1 MNESHSTRTQTNS
14 LRYETIML
22 DATDE
27 HWKASPYIHLRR
39 VDGEVKLRGT
49 TAHFEGNDTD
59 SDSYTENPGRGVFA
73 FWCWSG
79 NRLLVRNDRY
89 GFYPLF
95 YFVRR
100 DEIAVST
107 SILKLLA
114 LGASSDFDNAGL
126 AVFLRTGSFVG
137 ERTAFK
143 EIRAF
148 PPNAVAEWEG
158 GRWTLSGGPRLPQL
172 QELTFDQA
180 VDGYISLFRA
190 AIAKRVRSG
199 ERVAVPL
206 SGGRDS
212 RHILLELCHAGHRPN
227 FCMTVEVHPPRSN
240 ADVGIAK
247 ILAAA
252 VNIEHFVVRQPHS
265 QLKQELHKNTITE
278 FLAEHPAWALAIEAF
293 VRNKA
298 DVSYHGIAGD
308 GLSGG
313 NFMTPELLKY
323 YELGMTAACAQHHL
337 DVHNNEIVLERC
349 LEPNAY
355 QTFNRQLA
363 LANIY
368 EQVKVTEGTPSP
380 SALHYFWTRSR
391 RNMSLMPFRI
401 LNRSIEIRAPYLDY
415 DLYDFLASLPASFQM
430 ENDLHTGV
438 IQRAYPEYKDIPYAS
453 GGLST
458 SGRNYRIHIL
468 NVLKYLMFKRSKLVN
483 RSWLFSVLL
492 SAIVRN
498 DFRFVIELNIRR
510 IICLVQLE
518 NFVDNKAWADAS
530 VFEEMETVQSLYGS
544 PQHQSVAS
552 FLNQVRSRLA
562 KWT

>member
-1 MNESHSTRTQTNS
+1 
-14 LRYETIML
+14 ML
-22 DATDE
+22 DATDQ
-27 HWKASPYIHLRR
+27 HWKARPYIHLLR
-39 VDGEVKLRGT
+39 VDGEVKVRGAAT
-49 TAHFEGNDTD
+49 HFEGNDTD
-59 SDSYTENPGRGVFA
+59 SDSYSENPSRGVFA
-73 FWCWSG
+73 FWSWSG
-79 NRLLVRNDRY
+79 NRLTVRNDRY

-114 LGASSDFDNAGL
+114 LGASPEFDVAGL

-143 EIRAF
+143 EIHAF
-148 PPNAVAEWEG
+148 PPNAVAEWED
-158 GRWTLSGGPRLPQL
+158 GRWALSGGPRFPQP

-190 AIAKRVRSG
+190 AIRKRARSG

-227 FCMTVEVHPPRSN
+227 FCVTVHVYPPRSN

-247 ILAAA
+247 ILAEA
-252 VNIEHFVVRQPHS
+252 VNVEHFVVPQPSS
-265 QLKQELHKNTITE
+265 QLKQELHKNMTTE
-278 FLAEHPAWALAIEAF
+278 FLAEHPGWALAIETF
-293 VRNKA
+293 LRNKA

-323 YELGMTAACAQHHL
+323 YELGMTDDCARHHL
-337 DVHNNEIVLERC
+337 DIHNNEVVLESC

-363 LANIY
+363 LENIY

-380 SALHYFWTRSR
+380 STLHYFWTRSR

-438 IQRAYPEYKDIPYAS
+438 IQRAYPEYKDIAYAP

-458 SGRNYRIHIL
+458 SGHRYRIHIL
-468 NVLKYLMFKRSKLVN
+468 NVLKYLIFNRSKLVN

-492 SAIVRN
+492 SAIARN
-498 DFRFVIELNIRR
+498 DFRFVMKLNIRI
-510 IICLVQLE
+510 IICLIQLE
-518 NFVDNKAWADAS
+518 NFVKKRAWVNFRALD
-530 VFEEMETVQSLYGS
+530 EMESVQSLYGS
-544 PQHQSVAS
+544 PQT
-552 FLNQVRSRLA
+552 SRRGALSEPGTIEA
-562 KWT
+562 G

>member
-1 MNESHSTRTQTNS
+1 MNRIQRARKPTVCVTKP
-14 LRYETIML
+14 IML

-27 HWKASPYIHLRR
+27 HWKARPYIHLLR
-39 VDGEVKLRGT
+39 VDGEVKVRGT
-49 TAHFEGNDTD
+49 ATHFEGNDTD
-59 SDSYTENPGRGVFA
+59 SDSYTENPSRGVFA
-73 FWCWSG
+73 FWSWSG
-79 NRLLVRNDRY
+79 NRLTVRNDRY

-114 LGASSDFDNAGL
+114 LGASAEFDVAGL

-143 EIRAF
+143 EIHAF
-148 PPNAVAEWEG
+148 PPNAVAEWED

-190 AIAKRVRSG
+190 AIRKRVRSG

-212 RHILLELCHAGHRPN
+212 RHILLELCHSGHRPN
-227 FCMTVEVHPPRSN
+227 FCVTVHVYPPRSN

-247 ILAAA
+247 ILAEA
-252 VNIEHFVVRQPHS
+252 VNIEHFVVPQPPS
-265 QLKQELHKNTITE
+265 QLKQELHKNTTTE
-278 FLAEHPAWALAIEAF
+278 FLAEHPVWALPIETF
-293 VRNKA
+293 LRNKA
-298 DVSYHGIAGD
+298 DVSYHGIGGD
-308 GLSGG
+308 ALSGG
-313 NFMTPELLKY
+313 NFMTPELLNY
-323 YELGMTAACAQHHL
+323 YELGMTDDCARHHL
-337 DVHNNEIVLERC
+337 DIHNNEVVLESC

-355 QTFNRQLA
+355 RTFNRQLA
-363 LANIY
+363 LENIY

-438 IQRAYPEYKDIPYAS
+438 IQRAYPEYKNIAYAP
-453 GGLST
+453 GGLSI
-458 SGRNYRIHIL
+458 SGHSYRIHIL
-468 NVLKYLMFKRSKLVN
+468 NVLKYLVFNRSKLVK
-483 RSWLFSVLL
+483 RSWLLSVLL
-492 SAIVRN
+492 SAVVRN
-498 DFRFVIELNIRR
+498 DFRFVMKLNIRR
-510 IICLVQLE
+510 IIGLIQLE
-518 NFVDNKAWADAS
+518 NFVEKRAWVNFRVLDEAKS
-530 VFEEMETVQSLYGS
+530 VQSFYGS
-544 PQHQSVAS
+544 PQTSKRGELSNPSAIE
-552 FLNQVRSRLA
+552 A
-562 KWT
+562 G

>member
-1 MNESHSTRTQTNS
+1 MF
-14 LRYETIML
+14 
-22 DATDE
+22 DAIDE
-27 HWKASPYIHLRR
+27 HWKARPYIHLLR
-39 VDGEVKLRGT
+39 VEGEVRVRGAAT
-49 TAHFEGNDTD
+49 HFEGNDTD
-59 SDSYTENPGRGVFA
+59 SDSYTENPDRGVFA

-79 NRLLVRNDRY
+79 NRLMVRNDRY

-114 LGASSDFDNAGL
+114 LGADSEFDVAGL

-137 ERTAFK
+137 ERTPFK
-143 EIRAF
+143 EIHAF
-148 PPNAVAEWEG
+148 PPNAVAEWKDG
-158 GRWTLSGGPRLPQL
+158 DWALSGGPRLPQL

-190 AIAKRVRSG
+190 AIGKRVRSG

-212 RHILLELCHAGHRPN
+212 RHILLELCHSGHRPN
-227 FCMTVEVHPPRSN
+227 FCVTVEVHPPRSN

-247 ILAAA
+247 ILAEAL
-252 VNIEHFVVRQPHS
+252 NIEHFVVRQPRS
-265 QLKQELHKNTITE
+265 QLKQELHKNNITE
-278 FLAEHPAWALAIEAF
+278 FLAEHPAWAFAIEAF
-293 VRNKA
+293 LRNKA

-323 YELGMTAACAQHHL
+323 YELGMTDDCARHHL
-337 DVHNNEIVLERC
+337 DIHNNEVVLESC

-355 QTFNRQLA
+355 RTFNRQLA
-363 LANIY
+363 LENIY

-415 DLYDFLASLPASFQM
+415 DLYDFLASLPASFQL

-438 IQRAYPEYKDIPYAS
+438 IQRAYPEYKDIAYAS
-453 GGLST
+453 GSLST
-458 SGRNYRIHIL
+458 SGHSYRIHIL
-468 NVLKYLMFKRSKLVN
+468 NVLKYLMFNRSNLVN
-483 RSWLFSVLL
+483 RPWLFSVLL
-492 SAIVRN
+492 SAIIKN
-498 DFRFVIELNIRR
+498 DFRFVIKLNIRR
-510 IICLVQLE
+510 LICLIQLE
-518 NFVDNKAWADAS
+518 NLVDKKPWVDFR
-530 VFEEMETVQSLYGS
+530 VLEEMEAVQSLDGS
-544 PQHQSVAS
+544 PQTSKRGKLSKPSAIE
-552 FLNQVRSRLA
+552 A
-562 KWT
+562 G